1 MKKVITIILMIV
13 LTLMFTSC
21 TRKEEKILEECPFEL
36 SENSIVEYY
45 PSNNMFGLTAIAKDA
60 DQDSN
65 FMILAFK
72 ESNKYIDEISKDNDP
87 QGWGLNDLEKVYS
100 IEFDEVKMTFSNKTL
115 YVSLVYDNSINLSA
129 VRFSDSLIGIS
140 ENKLIHW
147 GREKGRTKI
156 DTQTYDEIH
165 KWGKISTTYEYDKL
179 IPN

>member
-65 FMILAFK
+65 FMILVFK
-72 ESNKYIDEISKDNDP
+72 DSNKYIEEISNDNDP
-87 QGWGLNDLEKVYS
+87 QGFCIDDSGDIDFFK
-100 IEFDEVKMTFSNKTL
+100 FDEMKMIISNKNL
-115 YVSLVYDNSINLSA
+115 YVSLVYDKSINMSS
-129 VRFSDSLIGIS
+129 VRFNNSLISIR
-140 ENKLIHW
+140 EKTIKHW
-147 GREKGRTKI
+147 ESEKGRTKI

-179 IPN
+179 ILN

>member
-1 MKKVITIILMIV
+1 MML

-65 FMILAFK
+65 FMILVFK

-100 IEFDEVKMTFSNKTL
+100 IEFDEVKN
-115 YVSLVYDNSINLSA
+115 
-129 VRFSDSLIGIS
+129 
-140 ENKLIHW
+140 
-147 GREKGRTKI
+147 
-156 DTQTYDEIH
+156 
-165 KWGKISTTYEYDKL
+165 
-179 IPN
+179 